1 MPTLLLSF
9 DNLGEAAELER
20 GTWDAAV
27 PLGRHPSVTVAL
39 PRLLAELERL
49 ELHATFFIE
58 GINAEINPDA
68 VLEIA
73 RRGHELGVHG
83 WRHERWSELELEDER
98 ALLQDALGAFAALGL
113 RPRAFRP
120 PGGALTAHTARLL
133 AQFGFR
139 WYSAH
144 GAADTASED
153 AMPFQWQMVDAFYL
167 MESFASLR
175 INHGQPAE
183 PLDPGMAALR
193 IEAGLTQGP
202 PQRVVI
208 LHPFLMLD
216 DAWWGNTRRLLRLLA
231 ESARIGGLTV
241 GSGRDLLAARSPH

>member
-9 DNLGEAAELER
+9 DNLGEAAELQR

-27 PLGRHPSVTVAL
+27 PLGQHPSVTIAL

-49 ELHATFFIE
+49 ELHATFFVE
-58 GINAEINPDA
+58 GINAEINPEA

-83 WRHERWSELELEDER
+83 WRHELWSELALEDER
-98 ALLQDALGAFAALGL
+98 ALLQDALVAFAALGL

-120 PGGALTAHTARLL
+120 PGGGLTEHSPRLL
-133 AQFGFR
+133 EQLGFS

-144 GAADTASED
+144 GAADTGAEGT
-153 AMPFQWQMVDAFYL
+153 MPFQWEMVDALYL
-167 MESFASLR
+167 MESFAALR
-175 INHGQPAE
+175 VSCGEPAE
-183 PLDPGMAALR
+183 PLDPAVAALR

-202 PQRVVI
+202 EQRVVI

-216 DAWWGNTRRLLRLLA
+216 EAWWGQTRRLLRLIA
-231 ESARIGGLTV
+231 ESARMGGLRV
-241 GSGRDLLAARSPH
+241 GSGRELLAG